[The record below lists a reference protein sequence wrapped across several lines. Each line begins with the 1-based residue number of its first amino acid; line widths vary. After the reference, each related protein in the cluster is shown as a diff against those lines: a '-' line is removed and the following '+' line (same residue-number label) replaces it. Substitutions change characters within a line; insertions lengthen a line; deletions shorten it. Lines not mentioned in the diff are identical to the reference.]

1 MGGAPPAVQQN
12 DKRFSYHIAH
22 IAIKIEKNK
31 IVKGK
36 FQFSKFQFEN
46 TNRLNDLRW

>member
-22 IAIKIEKNK
+22 TTIKIEKNK
-31 IVKGK
+31 IVKR
-36 FQFSKFQFEN
+36 KFQFEN
-46 TNRLNDLRW
+46 TTRLNDLR